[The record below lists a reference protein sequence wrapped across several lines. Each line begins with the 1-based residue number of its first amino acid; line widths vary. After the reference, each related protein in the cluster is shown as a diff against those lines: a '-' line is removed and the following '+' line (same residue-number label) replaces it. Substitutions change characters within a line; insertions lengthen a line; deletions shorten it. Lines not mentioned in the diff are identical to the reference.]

1 MVGKP
6 SAKNVA
12 NLTIN
17 RFNATNF
24 NKKENSKKY
33 KLNLEM
39 TNWQEIQLF
48 CSYKL
53 SKKLDLKIF
62 FNREN

>member
-1 MVGKP
+1 VVRKQL
-6 SAKNVA
+6 AKNVA

-24 NKKENSKKY
+24 NKKEKSKKD
-33 KLNLEM
+33 KLNLGM
-39 TNWQEIQLF
+39 TNRQEIQLF

-53 SKKLDLKIF
+53 SK
-62 FNREN
+62 

>member
-1 MVGKP
+1 M
-6 SAKNVA
+6 AKNVA

-24 NKKENSKKY
+24 NKKEDSKKD
-33 KLNLEM
+33 KPNLGI
-39 TNWQEIQLF
+39 TNRQEIQLF

-53 SKKLDLKIF
+53 SKELDLKIF
-62 FNREN
+62 LNREN